1 LLTDGVAR
9 IILCRAPRRSYRGVR
24 REPSAPTGS
33 SQLCLVFVTDGRFS
47 RLRGGRNGEYVA
59 VIEIAKTGRAYAAS
73 AVRAARRGAW
83 ARGREERL
91 VFVVG
96 SPRSGTSF
104 TGQAL
109 GSQPGYV
116 DLDEVTPLKAAIP
129 RLVDAPDAARQVRR
143 ILERVR
149 TLGLVRGLRG
159 VEQTPEVSYVIGAA
173 LAAYPEA
180 SAVHVIRDGRDV
192 VCSLLERGWL
202 GGARGGADDA
212 KQAYGAHARFWV
224 EPERREEFEQVSEAR
239 RAAWAWRRYVTAA
252 RAVPE
257 RTVELRYEALVA
269 DPAAEGD
276 RIAAALGS
284 PAEPL
289 RLAFGQVHDGSL
301 GRWRRDLTPEQLRDV
316 EAEAGELLAELGYA

>member
-1 LLTDGVAR
+1 MSG
-9 IILCRAPRRSYRGVR
+9 
-24 REPSAPTGS
+24 
-33 SQLCLVFVTDGRFS
+33 
-47 RLRGGRNGEYVA
+47 
-59 VIEIAKTGRAYAAS
+59 VIEAAKTGRAYAAS